1 MNLFS
6 TRHRRLIEV
15 SAILAFLGAAPG
27 LSVPA
32 AKIEQSAEPPTI
44 SYDASYM
51 DTDFKTQVMHLK
63 DVTITYGKMTV
74 RADRALATARD
85 FKNSRWTFAGNVR
98 INADPRGNLRSDEA
112 VVEFEDNQ
120 LKRATATGAPAEF
133 DQKRTDSDAIAR
145 GHANQIVYEVAAGT
159 VRLSND
165 AWITDGKNDDI
176 RGPVIVY
183 SLREEH
189 VEATTSPGTE
199 SRVHVT
205 IAPNEAPKVDGA
217 GTNKPKPTTGTPTA
231 PTGAPAAA
239 VSQQPPASQSPSSQ
253 SPTSLPPMSQST
265 PPTPR

>member
-15 SAILAFLGAAPG
+15 SVILAFLGAAPG

-133 DQKRTDSDAIAR
+133 DQKRTDSDVIAR

-217 GTNKPKPTTGTPTA
+217 GTNKPKPTTGAATA
-231 PTGAPAAA
+231 PTGAPATA
-239 VSQQPPASQSPSSQ
+239 VSQPPPSQSAAPP
-253 SPTSLPPMSQST
+253 PTSQPT

>member
-15 SAILAFLGAAPG
+15 SVILAFLGAAPG

-205 IAPNEAPKVDGA
+205 IAPNEAPKLDGA
-217 GTNKPKPTTGTPTA
+217 GTNKPKPTAGVATA
-231 PTGAPAAA
+231 PTGAPA
-239 VSQQPPASQSPSSQ
+239 QPPPSQSAAAP
-253 SPTSLPPMSQST
+253 PTPSQST

>member
-15 SAILAFLGAAPG
+15 SLILAFLGATPG

-205 IAPNEAPKVDGA
+205 IAPNEAPKLDGA
-217 GTNKPKPTTGTPTA
+217 GTNKPKPTAGVATA
-231 PTGAPAAA
+231 PTGAPA
-239 VSQQPPASQSPSSQ
+239 QPPPSQSAAAP
-253 SPTSLPPMSQST
+253 PTPSQST

>member
-6 TRHRRLIEV
+6 TRHRALTRAT
-15 SAILAFLGAAPG
+15 AITLAFLGAAPG
-27 LSVPA
+27 LSLPA
-32 AKIEQSAEPPTI
+32 AKIEQPGPPTI
-44 SYDASYM
+44 SYDASFM

-133 DQKRTDSDAIAR
+133 DQKRTDSDVVAR

-165 AWITDGKNDDI
+165 AWITDGRNSDI

-183 SLREEH
+183 NLLEEH
-189 VEATTSPGTE
+189 VEATTSPGTDT
-199 SRVHVT
+199 RVHVT
-205 IAPNEAPKVDGA
+205 IAPNEAPKIDGA
-217 GTNKPKPTTGTPTA
+217 GTNKPKPTTAVPTA
-231 PTGAPAAA
+231 PAGAPATA
-239 VSQQPPASQSPSSQ
+239 VSQPPASQSPSSQ

-265 PPTPR
+265 SPTPR